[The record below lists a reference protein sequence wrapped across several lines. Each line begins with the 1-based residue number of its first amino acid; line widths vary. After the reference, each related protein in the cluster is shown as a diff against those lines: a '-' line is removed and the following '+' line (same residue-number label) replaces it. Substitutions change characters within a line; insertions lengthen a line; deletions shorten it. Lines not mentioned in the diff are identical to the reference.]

1 MTACSGGEDQL
12 TNSDVHLCVNA
23 SWQEGRSV
31 AGTRAISDGILS
43 AVSSIAIAP
52 EDYPETITLNDGSND
67 YIFTNS
73 KTNCPTHIG
82 YISYLPPSGFE
93 YAGSG
98 KTYTASSSIDEGRD
112 ILSGTASMSGGH
124 LSVTLQ
130 HTKALLRFAFKVDK
144 KYDNIRTIKVKNV
157 KLDGTACTMAAYT
170 ILPRATDQDNGLLI
184 AYAYIDPVSAETT
197 YSLSCTYDVYDKDG
211 TTSEHL
217 VRNDQTATNEFKL
230 AKSGSSIPSVVA
242 GKYYD
247 LNITLNP
254 DYLYVLSDHDN
265 KGELDIN

>member
-1 MTACSGGEDQL
+1 MTACSGGEEQL

-31 AGTRAISDGILS
+31 AGTRTISDGILS

-52 EDYPETITLNDGSND
+52 EDFPQTITLNDGSND
-67 YIFTNS
+67 YIFINS

-82 YISYLPPSGFE
+82 YISYLPPQGFE
-93 YAGSG
+93 YANG
-98 KTYTASSSIDEGRD
+98 KTYTASSSIDSGKD
-112 ILSGTASMSGGH
+112 ILSGQATISGGH

-130 HTKALLRFAFKVDK
+130 HTKALLRFAFKVDA
-144 KYDNIRTIKVKNV
+144 KYDKIRTIKVKSV
-157 KLDGTACTMAAYT
+157 KLNGEDCTMAENT
-170 ILPRATDQDNGLLI
+170 ILPKATDSGIGLLI
-184 AYAYIDPVSAETT
+184 AYTYINPVAAT
-197 YSLSCTYDVYDKDG
+197 YTLSCTYDVYDKDE

-217 VRNDQTATNEFKL
+217 VRGNKTATNEFNL

-254 DYLYVLSDHDN
+254 DSLYVLSDHDN
-265 KGELDIN
+265 KHITIE